1 MRAVSTTD
9 EVSAG
14 TPFNGF
20 VTLLEGVA
28 VHLASILNR
37 WKLLFL
43 VLFSAGYFIA
53 TCYRA
58 SRKLFWFDE
67 IFTVYLSNLPDLRSL
82 WKALTHGVDFN
93 PPLLYIFTRISEGL
107 LGHGRLGARFPEI
120 LGFWVFC
127 LCLFRFV
134 SFRTDAL
141 GGFIAMTVPLITPAY
156 WYAYEA
162 RSYGIVLGFCGVALI
177 CWQAA
182 GQRTEH
188 RWWLLAG
195 LGAALFCALSAHSYA
210 VLLFVPFVIG
220 ELTRTLVLRR
230 ADWKLWL
237 AILAPILA
245 VLFSLPLLH
254 QAKSILTG
262 QFSASVTAIFRTYLF
277 LFAPAA
283 GVWAAILLLF
293 CIDRVAGDD
302 RHAPGQSAEPRMRET
317 RHALNSLTACELAV
331 VLAFLAIP
339 FFSFLAARVN
349 HAPVLPRYRLIAVAG
364 LACLL
369 GAASVKRALL
379 GSTML
384 LMLSA
389 QIALAL
395 CSFIQRNYITE
406 PITSVSLSTSLKTYE
421 EEYKGV
427 GSNSHKQLPIVLLD
441 DLEFAQSFYYAPPE
455 IASRLTY
462 LPLGDG
468 NGDGYSRLINCRA
481 ARGRVSSLP
490 DLLAT
495 SRTFLA
501 YTPFRSNRVG
511 GRFIDDGASV
521 AVEKMSGDHPLYL
534 VTYGSP
540 HPSR

>member
-20 VTLLEGVA
+20 VTLLDSAA
-28 VHLASILNR
+28 VRLASILDR

-43 VLFSAGYFIA
+43 VLFSACYFIA

-67 IFTVYLSNLPDLRSL
+67 IFTVYLSNLPDLKSL
-82 WKALTHGVDFN
+82 WRALTHGVDFN

-107 LGHGRLGARFPEI
+107 LGQGHLGARFPEI
-120 LGFWVFC
+120 CGFWVFC
-127 LCLFRFV
+127 LCMFRFV
-134 SFRTDAL
+134 SFRTNAL
-141 GGFIAMTVPLITPAY
+141 GGFIAMMVPLITPAY

-182 GQRTEH
+182 GETPEH
-188 RWWLLAG
+188 RWWLSAG
-195 LGAALFCALSAHSYA
+195 LGAALFCALSTHSYA
-210 VLLFVPFVIG
+210 LLLFAPFVIG
-220 ELTRTLVLRR
+220 EFTRTLLLRR
-230 ADWKLWL
+230 ADSKLWL

-245 VLFSLPLLH
+245 VVLSLPLLRE
-254 QAKSILTG
+254 AKSILAG
-262 QFSASVTAIFRTYLF
+262 QLSPSVIGIVRTYQF

-283 GVWAAILLLF
+283 VVWTAILVLF
-293 CIDRVAGDD
+293 CIGWAAGQ
-302 RHAPGQSAEPRMRET
+302 RAEPRIHKA
-317 RHALNSLTACELAV
+317 RHALNSLRAYELAII
-331 VLAFLAIP
+331 LAFLAMP
-339 FFSFLAARVN
+339 FFAFLAARVA
-349 HAPVLPRYRLIAVAG
+349 HGPLLYRYSLSAVAG

-369 GAASVKRALL
+369 GAASVKRALV
-379 GSTML
+379 GSAVL
-384 LMLSA
+384 LVLST
-389 QIALAL
+389 QSALVL
-395 CSFIQRNYITE
+395 WSSMRGNFITE
-406 PITSVSLSTSLKTYE
+406 PVTSVSLSTSLKTFE
-421 EEYKGV
+421 EEYKSI

-441 DLEFAQSFYYAPPE
+441 DLEFAQAFYYAPPE

-468 NGDGYSRLINCRA
+468 NGDGYSRLISCCA
-481 ARGRVSSLP
+481 ARGKVSSLP
-490 DLLAT
+490 DLLAA

-501 YTPFRSNRVG
+501 YTPSRSNWVV

-521 AVEKMSGDHPLYL
+521 TVEKMSGDHALYL
-534 VTYGSP
+534 VTYGSQS
-540 HPSR
+540 PSR